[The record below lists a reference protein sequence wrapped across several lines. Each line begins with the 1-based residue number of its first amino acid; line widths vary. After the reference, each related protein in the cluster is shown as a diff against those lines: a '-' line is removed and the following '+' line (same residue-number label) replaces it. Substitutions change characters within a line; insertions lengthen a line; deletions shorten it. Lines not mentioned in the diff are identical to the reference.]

1 MKKVIQLLLL
11 VATIATAT
19 AQNRVVTTDITNFWT
34 LFDSIKKVPNS
45 KDKINLVQK
54 MYIDKGTVGL
64 KTVMNH
70 FKYNA
75 KSWAEYID
83 KNAGVLERIRP
94 YTLTAFKQQEFLD
107 IKLANFKELYPNLSN
122 SGIYFIIGVGEFGGN
137 AIKGNCII
145 GAEVIANDKPD
156 WAIYMAMHEYVH
168 TQQTSKVYDLLAHC
182 IDEGMADFVAELF
195 LDKKIAEFNPS
206 GYIAFGLQNEK
217 EIWEKFKIYMGSD
230 YDNGNFHN
238 WLYGSKGITINESS
252 MKDLG
257 YFMGYQICKSYYN
270 NATDKKL
277 AITEM
282 LGNGFKTNEDV
293 RNFLLQS
300 GYVPKEDIVFV
311 KNLKFGKITVPK
323 ENIVKVVYGY
333 RIENN
338 DVVFEYKIPKSMD
351 KSFIKTVNLAG
362 TFNNWNPNDSNY
374 IMTFNNNDKYEL
386 RFAKSKFNVSKPE
399 QFKFV
404 INGNGWQ
411 NPPET
416 ALNVDSKDRNLI
428 LDLK

>member
-1 MKKVIQLLLL
+1 MKQTILLLL
-11 VATIATAT
+11 IVTHVAT
-19 AQNRVVTTDITNFWT
+19 AQNRVITTDITNFWT
-34 LFDSIKKVPNS
+34 LFDSIKKVSKP
-45 KDKINLVQK
+45 KDKISLVQK
-54 MYIDKGTVGL
+54 IYIDKGTVGL

-70 FKYNA
+70 FRYTA
-75 KSWAEYID
+75 KSWVDYID
-83 KNAGVLERIRP
+83 KNTGALERIRP
-94 YTLTAFKQQEFLD
+94 YTLTAFKQQETLD
-107 IKLANFKELYPNLSN
+107 IKLANFKKVYSNLSN
-122 SGIYFIIGVGEFGGN
+122 SCIYFVIGVGEFGGN

-145 GAEVIANDKPD
+145 GAEVIANDQPD
-156 WAIYMAMHEYVH
+156 WAIYMALHEYVH

-195 LDKKIAEFNPS
+195 LDKKISEFNPS

-230 YDNGNFHN
+230 NDNGNFHN
-238 WLYGSKGITINESS
+238 WLYGIKGITINEST

-270 NATDKKL
+270 NATDKNK
-277 AITEM
+277 AISEM
-282 LGNGFKTNEDV
+282 LGNGFKTNEDAKY
-293 RNFLLQS
+293 FLLQS
-300 GYVPKEDIVFV
+300 GYVPKEDLEFA

-323 ENIVKVVYGY
+323 ENIVKVIYGY
-333 RIENN
+333 RIEN
-338 DVVFEYKIPKSMD
+338 DSVVFEYKIPKSMD
-351 KSFIKTVNLAG
+351 KNLIRTITIAG

-374 IMTFNNNDKYEL
+374 SMTFNNTVKYEL
-386 RFAKSKFNVSKPE
+386 RFSKNKFNVSKLE

-404 INGNGWQ
+404 INGNMWQ